1 MKLSRVVVLCLLVCL
16 PVFLFG
22 QAAKQGNAK
31 LEHGKYL
38 VTSIGK
44 CQDCHTP
51 HNERGEEIKEKWLQ
65 GSPLPFQPMVQMP
78 WAGTAPPIAGLDG
91 WTDAQA
97 LKFLTTGIKKD
108 GKPATPPM
116 PEYRFNDSDAAA
128 VVTYLRS
135 LKTPAKE
142 AMNSAKP
149 VKK

>member
-1 MKLSRVVVLCLLVCL
+1 MSFRNIVGLCLVVCL
-16 PVFLFG
+16 SVLAFC
-22 QAAKQGNAK
+22 QAQKTASAR

-38 VTSIGK
+38 VTRVGK

-65 GSPLPFQPMVQMP
+65 GSPLPFQPLVQMP
-78 WAGTAPPIAGLDG
+78 WVGTAPPIAGLEG

-128 VVTYLRS
+128 VVAYLRS
-135 LKTPAKE
+135 LKTTEKVAEKQTK
-142 AMNSAKP
+142 SIQK
-149 VKK
+149 